1 MGPKSASKNLGP
13 LRMVT
18 ADPSEMLQNLA
29 TFLKEERLRSNL
41 LQDQVADLSGLSRK
55 TITQL
60 ENGNGGNL
68 ESLIK
73 VLDAIKRLDV
83 WSVFEVKPMISPLQL
98 AKLARAKRK
107 RATGTRVVK
116 PKPLPD
122 NLPRPKF

>member
-1 MGPKSASKNLGP
+1 MEAPH
-13 LRMVT
+13 
-18 ADPSEMLQNLA
+18 PSELLQNLA
-29 TFLKEERLRSNL
+29 SFLKEERLRSNL
-41 LQDQVADLSGLSRK
+41 SQDQVADLSGLSRK

-60 ENGNGGNL
+60 ENGKGGNL

-107 RATGTRVVK
+107 RATGTRIVK
-116 PKPLPD
+116 PKPLPA